1 MKKKLI
7 ALGLAIVLLLSLG
20 VGGVFAADQIPSA
33 KAAFVS
39 DDVFTISSGKMGS
52 PWFTVLET
60 QIKTGTPKDLVMDVS
75 AECSLLTSAKLDGDA
90 GSEAA
95 ATIEIRVVI
104 DPGTDNQQYASP
116 GGEGGITFT
125 NRVLKVD
132 GDLTHTFITPTLL
145 ELENHWIEVY
155 IMTKAAHAFN
165 FCAQD
170 VGSNIHTI
178 RVEAKLSKVDPGS
191 KGEANAY
198 IGNISMVV
206 DEVMLKRVLSE

>member
-7 ALGLAIVLLLSLG
+7 TIGLAAVLVLTLG
-20 VGGVFAADQIPSA
+20 TTAILAGDQIPSA

-39 DDVFTISSGKMGS
+39 DNVYTVSSGKMGS
-52 PWFTVLET
+52 DWFTVLET

-75 AECSLLTSAKLDGDA
+75 AECSLLTSARLDGDV

-95 ATIEIRVVI
+95 ATILVRVVI
-104 DPGTDNQQYASP
+104 DPGTDDEQYANP
-116 GGEGGITFT
+116 GGEEGITFT

-132 GDLTHTFITPTLL
+132 GDLTHTTNLPGLVIDD
-145 ELENHWIEVY
+145 HWIEVY

-170 VGSNIHTI
+170 VGANIHTV
-178 RVEAKLSKVDPGS
+178 RVEAKLSKVEEGS

-206 DEVMLKRVLSE
+206 DEVMLKRVD